1 MMQTYQISTRCSR
14 CDILL
19 DGREQFVGHMIHS
32 HDMLFE
38 QASAV
43 WKSMCDSVRVAG
55 KAHKS
60 PQSGTSISDRQG

>member
-1 MMQTYQISTRCSR
+1 MQTYQISTRCSR

-38 QASAV
+38 RASAV
-43 WKSMCDSVRVAG
+43 WKSMCDSVDVAG

-60 PQSGTSISDRQG
+60 PHSGINTPDR

>member
-1 MMQTYQISTRCSR
+1 MQTYQISTKCSR

-19 DGREQFVGHMIHS
+19 DGRDQFVGHMIHS

-43 WKSMCDSVRVAG
+43 WKSMCDSVDAAG
-55 KAHKS
+55 DNK
-60 PQSGTSISDRQG
+60 PLGNLPPGTETS

>member
-32 HDMLFE
+32 HDMMFE

-43 WKSMCDSVRVAG
+43 WKSMCDSIDVADKVHG
-55 KAHKS
+55 GSQPGTAS
-60 PQSGTSISDRQG
+60 P